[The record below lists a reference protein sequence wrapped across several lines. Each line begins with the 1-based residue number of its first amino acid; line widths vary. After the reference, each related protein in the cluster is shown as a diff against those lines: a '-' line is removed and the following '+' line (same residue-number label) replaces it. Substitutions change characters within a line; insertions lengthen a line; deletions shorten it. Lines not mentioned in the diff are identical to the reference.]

1 MELYSMLFS
10 SLNGTGVWKRMD
22 MCIFMTE
29 SLHYS
34 PETITTLLCKLQ
46 YKIKSL
52 KKISLLRKKR
62 EPSGHSKMVKYNILH

>member
-34 PETITTLLCKLQ
+34 PETIKTLF
-46 YKIKSL
+46 
-52 KKISLLRKKR
+52 KKERKKLA
-62 EPSGHSKMVKYNILH
+62 PDHSERPKF